1 MDSEELET
9 NPQTNILEKGYQEY
23 KEASPGTQIALG
35 LTPGLGE
42 AISAREAVDEY
53 KKGNLGLAALAGLG
67 AIPALGYGVRLARGL
82 GKGVKAVTKSDEV
95 SESGLK
101 SIKDIPDE
109 ELDIEDLREKYK
121 VSQRQKRVPEVQEA
135 AEKLYEG
142 KLTKEDY
149 DRVVTKYQPIT
160 KITEMPEVPSL
171 KRIEATLSKNKVET
185 GIVGKNLNSSSLQGK
200 RVASR
205 LDIPAYD
212 NYDTWIVSLHDGT
225 KQGGKAIG
233 YGQSAVLKNVNFIS
247 SEKGALNIARG
258 KTPKSTIARIYG
270 DYEDVPVENVYN
282 KVQKELNNPKS
293 EYIQVGMNPF
303 RHSYFYD
310 KVTGEPVV
318 SASEILQ
325 IGPLV
330 LAKGVKKTKPTDY
343 KFEAGGMVEKNNYN
357 YNTQRTI

>member
-1 MDSEELET
+1 MEKKET
-9 NPQTNILEKGYQEY
+9 SNLNILEESYQKY
-23 KEASPGTQIALG
+23 KDSPLSAQLALSM
-35 LTPGLGE
+35 TPGIGE
-42 AISAREAVDEY
+42 AIAVREAKDEY
-53 KKGNLGLAALAGLG
+53 DKGNLGLAALAGIG
-67 AIPALGYGVRLARGL
+67 AIPALGYGARLARGL
-82 GKGVKAVTKSDEV
+82 GKGIKAVTKSDEV
-95 SESGLK
+95 SKSGLK
-101 SIKDIPDE
+101 SIKDIPDD
-109 ELDIEDLREKYK
+109 ELDLEDLREKYK

-171 KRIEATLSKNKVET
+171 KRIKATLNKNKVET
-185 GIVGKNLNSSSLQGK
+185 GIVGENLDSSSLQGK

-303 RHSYFYD
+303 RHSYFYN

-330 LAKGVKKTKPTDY
+330 LAKGIKKIKPTDY
-343 KFEAGGMVEKNNYN
+343 KFEAGGMVEKNTYN